1 MSYLTI
7 YQKNNEYYFITVSSC
22 VNEIGYVNR
31 YDRELISIQYLYR
44 GRYYTLESYDKI
56 KIMLEDRYN
65 KRKKR
70 YKLFKKILY
79 LFD

>member
-1 MSYLTI
+1 MNYLTI

-31 YDRELISIQYLYR
+31 YDRKLISIQYLYR

-65 KRKKR
+65 KCKKR

>member
-7 YQKNNEYYFITVSSC
+7 YQENNEYYFITVSSC